1 MPVAL
6 GDGDDQLLPDV
17 AREVEV
23 DVGHRLQLA
32 VDEPAERQVGGDGI
46 HVREAGQITDD
57 RADRAAP
64 AATRRQGMAW
74 RIAAAHL
81 ARDLLGQLEHLPVQ
95 EEEAGEA
102 EVGDQRQ
109 LLVEPRPR
117 LALVAV
123 GAAVTRCEGVVADFG
138 QLRDGRLV
146 AIGEVRVAV
155 AELLGE
161 IELEPLC
168 ELGGARDGVEVVREA
183 LGGCLRREQHGL
195 VVSPPLALGA
205 FERGAVLDRHHRVL
219 EQCSLRHMRVCVA
232 RGDRLHADRFRQV
245 AQPRVPLCVAAF
257 VGPLQ
262 LDEEP
267 VSPEHRGQLGG
278 AVRIAGAEPVPRA
291 ARKADQ
297 ALVVLREQVPV
308 EARRKQLGY
317 LGPGAGVRR
326 GQQPAEV
333 RVALRRLDEER
344 HVRPVR
350 ERHLRARDR
359 PHAEGLR
366 RVRELERA
374 VDPVVVGQRERL
386 VPQLGGARSQFLR
399 MRGAVEERIRRM
411 AVQLDV
417 AHSSPAWSRSSP
429 GPARVS

>member
-6 GDGDDQLLPDV
+6 GDGNDQLLSDV

-23 DVGHRLQLA
+23 DVGHRLQLP
-32 VDEPAERQVGGDGI
+32 VDEPAQRQVGGHGI
-46 HVREAGQITDD
+46 HVREAGQVTDD
-57 RADRAAP
+57 RADRAAS
-64 AATRRQGMAW
+64 AATRRQGMT
-74 RIAAAHL
+74 RRVAAAHL
-81 ARDLLGQLEHLPVQ
+81 ACDLLGQLEHLPVQ

-102 EVGDQRQ
+102 EVADQRQ
-109 LLVEPRPR
+109 LFVESSPR

-123 GAAVTRCEGVVADFG
+123 GAAVPRCERVVADSG

-146 AIGEVRVAV
+146 AIGEIRVAV
-155 AELLGE
+155 AELFGE
-161 IELEPLC
+161 IELEALC
-168 ELGGARDGVEVVREA
+168 ELGGARDRVEIVREA
-183 LGGCLRREQHGL
+183 FGGGLRREQDGL
-195 VVSPPLALGA
+195 VVSAPLALGA
-205 FERGAVLDRHHRVL
+205 FERRAVLDRHHRVL
-219 EQCSLRHMRVCVA
+219 EQRALRVMRVDVA

-245 AQPRVPLCVAAF
+245 AQPHVSLRVAAL

-297 ALVVLREQVPV
+297 AVVELREQVPV
-308 EARRKQLGY
+308 EARREQLGFF
-317 LGPGAGVRR
+317 GTGARMCCCE
-326 GQQPAEV
+326 QPAQV

-344 HVRPVR
+344 HVRPVG
-350 ERHLRARDR
+350 ERHLRAGDR

-366 RVRELERA
+366 RVCELERA
-374 VDPVVVGQRERL
+374 VDPVVVGERERF
-386 VPQLGGARSQFLR
+386 VPQLGGARGQFLR
-399 MRGAVEERIRRM
+399 MRSAVEERIRRM

-417 AHSSPAWSRSSP
+417 AHSSPTWSRSSP
-429 GPARVS
+429 GLARVS